1 MYDDTMPSKLVMP
14 PSDVVSSSMKVFLL
28 VLALMSSPPYMCGIP
43 EDADNQQPPTANH
56 ENSRPTAK
64 PIAQQQTDE
73 RQRENENPN
82 SRIERFLSFSKDN
95 RDVIDVVSAA
105 IVAVFT
111 GVLTLCTVVIWL
123 SEKKRSERELRAYI
137 SVTGVI
143 VKALHFNDGYIEAK
157 IDIKN
162 GGQTPAY
169 NIHTRSA
176 VWLDHCPSRSYP
188 AQQWKRTTI
197 SLGPGGDSVLKPLSD
212 TRLTKQEINDIQNEK
227 LAIYVA
233 GEIIYTGVFHGW
245 FNIFKRKYITRH
257 RGFWL
262 GYGAEDNDVPVR
274 PSEDG
279 NECS

>member
-1 MYDDTMPSKLVMP
+1 
-14 PSDVVSSSMKVFLL
+14 MKVFLL

-162 GGQTPAY
+162 GGKRRHITS
-169 NIHTRSA
+169 I
-176 VWLDHCPSRSYP
+176 LDRQYGLIIAPR
-188 AQQWKRTTI
+188 
-197 SLGPGGDSVLKPLSD
+197 VV
-212 TRLTKQEINDIQNEK
+212 IQRN
-227 LAIYVA
+227 
-233 GEIIYTGVFHGW
+233 
-245 FNIFKRKYITRH
+245 N
-257 RGFWL
+257 
-262 GYGAEDNDVPVR
+262 
-274 PSEDG
+274 G
-279 NECS
+279 NEQLFPLAPEATAC